1 MPNNNLQLF
10 INKMSEMGYD
20 LTNNIPN
27 VNNLSLPSW
36 TDTVSNT
43 GVGTVNQYNQ
53 YAIPSLKMQMNSR
66 KKGGYTNSTLL
77 GTQGQNL

>member
-20 LTNNIPN
+20 LTDQIPN

-36 TDTVSNT
+36 QDKQNT
-43 GVGTVNQYNQ
+43 SVGTVNQYNQ

-66 KKGGYTNSTLL
+66 KKGGYSNSLL